1 MSGRIDVNK
10 MSGRI
15 DVNELLL
22 QPHKSSRSRQ
32 SGKKSYAP
40 REKPMELSNKI
51 NFIEEPIVDEIV
63 NISGNQLEI
72 EKTTAIKLISA
83 AEKTDKTINGE
94 TMQAN
99 GMCDGEMQE
108 IVVNNYMKK
117 EIIFDCIS
125 TSEPFSV
132 LYIRPIDIY
141 D

>member
-1 MSGRIDVNK
+1 

-32 SGKKSYAP
+32 SGKKSYTP

-72 EKTTAIKLISA
+72 EKTTAIKLIGA